1 MNKKDVTDAVDTTLA
16 TLAVFLEV
24 LVVLLALL
32 AFVAL
37 FSKGARRA
45 LVGLRDTFAGSE
57 LWIAFIIALAA
68 TAGSLF
74 LSEYS
79 DFIPCRLCWLQRIAM
94 YPLVIILLV
103 GAIRRD
109 RGAVYYALP
118 FPVIGLII
126 GVYHKYIELNPE
138 AESAGCKVGAPCATK
153 WIEEFGYVT
162 IPVLA
167 MSAFAAILALLLFAR
182 SSGRAAARLEA
193 DDEGDRGPASGG
205 GALGEPGALA
215 LEGDQ

>member
-1 MNKKDVTDAVDTTLA
+1 MSTKDLTDAVATASA
-16 TLAVFLEV
+16 TLAIFLML
-24 LVVLLALL
+24 LVALIALL
-32 AFVAL
+32 AFAAL
-37 FSKGARRA
+37 FSQGARRL

-57 LWIAFIIALAA
+57 LWLAFVIALAA
-68 TAGSLF
+68 TLGSLF
-74 LSEYS
+74 FSEVS

-118 FPVIGLII
+118 FPIIGLII
-126 GVYHKYIELNPE
+126 GAYHKYIEIHPE
-138 AESAGCKVGAPCATK
+138 AESAGCKIGAPCATK

-167 MSAFAAILALLLFAR
+167 MSAFAAILTLLLFAR
-182 SSGRAAARLEA
+182 SSGRAAARAELGDGGDA
-193 DDEGDRGPASGG
+193 DGDADAVEPDDGPQ
-205 GALGEPGALA
+205 ALPAT
-215 LEGDQ
+215 